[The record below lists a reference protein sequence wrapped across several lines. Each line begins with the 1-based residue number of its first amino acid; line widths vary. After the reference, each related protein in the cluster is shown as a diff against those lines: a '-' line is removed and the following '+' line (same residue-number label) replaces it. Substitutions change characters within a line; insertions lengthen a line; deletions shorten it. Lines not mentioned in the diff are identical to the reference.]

1 MASYKWKWMFKNG
14 REITN
19 VYGKYKI
26 LSTFS
31 QPNSCQQ
38 TKGAVY
44 LQVENLTRED
54 LGTYMCALLESGTKI
69 AVADVP
75 FYEYGK
81 LRVLNCIYLVRFD
94 ENYNFL
100 IIRVTIPPRRTSRQV
115 LLYHYH
121 HQTPQAT
128 YIGCTHRNLS
138 AWLTEHKRVTR
149 NVNWKT
155 HIPDKPSNRLEFWL
169 DSRLYRLWIKRTVI
183 TLTKD
188 KSKSTNKITSPYENY
203 FGLKWQKINNKIATW
218 LSNQAKNRVW
228 CHQLSGH
235 DHRGGDHIFCMLVSF
250 GEVVVNTFVCHLVLL
265 YFNTTK
271 QANTLLKERVGLL
284 IEHNTFRWKLCRR
297 WFYTL

>member
-1 MASYKWKWMFKNG
+1 MRHHLWYISYFELTNLLFNHLLLRFGRTAVVFFSRIKPVYPIFTTGPPTVPQLNALPLDVAQNGNANLSCEANQLNARQMASYKWKWMFKNG

-100 IIRVTIPPRRTSRQV
+100 IIRVTIPPRRTSHQV

-138 AWLTEHKRVTR
+138 A
-149 NVNWKT
+149 
-155 HIPDKPSNRLEFWL
+155 
-169 DSRLYRLWIKRTVI
+169 
-183 TLTKD
+183 
-188 KSKSTNKITSPYENY
+188 
-203 FGLKWQKINNKIATW
+203 
-218 LSNQAKNRVW
+218 
-228 CHQLSGH
+228 
-235 DHRGGDHIFCMLVSF
+235 
-250 GEVVVNTFVCHLVLL
+250 
-265 YFNTTK
+265 
-271 QANTLLKERVGLL
+271 
-284 IEHNTFRWKLCRR
+284 
-297 WFYTL
+297 